1 MECSGLEMSGRRRLS
16 RAAAFAVLVTVVALL
31 AAGCGGH
38 GNAKKSSSVSASAS
52 ASASGSFNP
61 VAYAQCMRAN
71 GLPNFPDPDKNG
83 RMALPSDIDSNSAE
97 FKKATEKCKQY
108 MGSGGAPNLG
118 ANDLWS
124 QDDKLKYARCMR
136 ENGVPS
142 FPDPEADGMFPPFGQ
157 GVREVQARQRTTGR
171 PGRRSRRRPGRW
183 WVVSTQIS
191 LEGANP
197 DRTGRHEP
205 GSTSPQDGRRR
216 LSKRGRRGRVIAV
229 VVVVMVAAA
238 GGAVYVR
245 TDAFHAQPSATAASS
260 GATTGLAQ
268 ITKGNL
274 AARSVQ
280 NGTLGY
286 AGDHEVVNRASGT
299 LTALPKVGDV

>member
-157 GVREVQARQRTTGR
+157 GNAVDPDSALFKQADKACAKYKPGNVQQGG
-171 PGRRSRRRPGRW
+171 PGGGPGA
-183 WVVSTQIS
+183 
-191 LEGANP
+191 G
-197 DRTGRHEP
+197 P
-205 GSTSPQDGRRR
+205 G
-216 LSKRGRRGRVIAV
+216 
-229 VVVVMVAAA
+229 
-238 GGAVYVR
+238 GGG
-245 TDAFHAQPSATAASS
+245 S
-260 GATTGLAQ
+260 
-268 ITKGNL
+268 
-274 AARSVQ
+274 
-280 NGTLGY
+280 
-286 AGDHEVVNRASGT
+286 
-299 LTALPKVGDV
+299 